1 MNKLRFFD
9 FEVFPHWWCCVF
21 GDMPEDMQFDEDI
34 KQDFVF
40 VSSDDA
46 KCREQLIN
54 LMREENICNVG
65 YNIKHYDLMIANAI
79 YQGFT
84 PEQVKIVNDIII
96 RPDLAYSTK
105 EHIRLQPFANRKL
118 TGITYQDLRDDDDK
132 SMSLKEKEAI
142 LGLNILETS
151 IPFDKE
157 DLSDED
163 KMEILYYC
171 NQDVY
176 ASMKHYKEV
185 IHEYTM
191 TKKALGD
198 KYGIPEKTWRMSTNA
213 SLISKVLG
221 AKRMHFADEEKIE
234 ISLPTKIEAYCKQN
248 VPAQIL
254 NKLLTSQ
261 ENWEVKAF
269 GNIVS
274 YGNGG
279 IHSVY
284 DTNRKDTQALY
295 VESDGE
301 YCLVNVDAASYYPSM
316 LIQFDCL
323 SRTVED
329 KQKFI
334 DIYNERIAIKHKANP
349 TKEDEQVQKAL
360 KLVLNTAYGA
370 SGNKYLDMYDPY
382 MCSRCCR
389 LGQIFLTALACKI
402 YNTIVSAQIIQTN
415 TDGILVYINRN
426 DLDKLQKCMDEWTR
440 VSGIGMDRD
449 EVAKIWQRD
458 VNNYLLV
465 KTSGKI
471 KRKGAWL
478 MDDFHRP
485 GTVKYGPLDAFIC
498 SKAATKY
505 LVEGIDPT
513 VTLVQCKNLNDFAI
527 TCKKGPTYFK
537 VVQRYA
543 DGHEEELFKCNR
555 VIATKDES
563 LGKLYKVKRYK
574 GTISY
579 GAMPDTPD
587 NCLVVNEA
595 LNTYD
600 FKEIKKHLDYTYYLQ
615 RVANMLDIQWKELY
629 HNDLI
634 DNNQF
639 IYE

>member
-21 GDMPEDMQFDEDI
+21 GDMPDDMQFDEDI
-34 KQDFVF
+34 KQNFVF
-40 VSSDDA
+40 VSSDDTN
-46 KCREQLIN
+46 CREKLLD
-54 LMREENICNVG
+54 LMREDNICNVG

-79 YQGFT
+79 YQGFS
-84 PEQVKIVNDIII
+84 PEQVKIINDIII

-105 EHIRLQPFANRKL
+105 EHVRLQPFANRKL
-118 TGITYQDLRDDDDK
+118 SGITYQDLRDDDDK

-163 KMEILYYC
+163 KVEVLYYC
-171 NQDVY
+171 KQDVY
-176 ASMKHYKEV
+176 ASMRHYKEV

-221 AKRMHFADEEKIE
+221 AKRMHFADEEKVE

-284 DTNRKDTQALY
+284 DTNRRDTQALY
-295 VESDGE
+295 VESDE
-301 YCLVNVDAASYYPSM
+301 AYCLVNVDAASYYPSM

-334 DIYNERIAIKHKANP
+334 DIYNERITIKHKANP

-382 MCSRCCR
+382 MCTRCCR

-402 YNTIVSAQIIQTN
+402 YNTIASAKIIQTN
-415 TDGILVYINRN
+415 TDGILVYINRD
-426 DLDKLQKCMDEWTR
+426 DLDRLQACMDEWTK

-505 LVEGIDPT
+505 LTEGIDPA

-537 VVQRYA
+537 VVQRFV

-555 VIATKDES
+555 VIATKDKS
-563 LGKLYKVKRYK
+563 FGKLYKVKRYK
-574 GTISY
+574 GTVSY

-595 LNTYD
+595 LNSYD

-615 RVANMLDIQWKELY
+615 RIANMLDIPWKELY
-629 HNDLI
+629 HSDLI